1 MGIAFHLFVCVLAFV
16 VHAILPFVPVDPE
29 LDRESTAEFL
39 AERNAWIET
48 AKTTVSFTGRTSFA
62 TSDEIRLV

>member
-29 LDRESTAEFL
+29 LDL
-39 AERNAWIET
+39 
-48 AKTTVSFTGRTSFA
+48 
-62 TSDEIRLV
+62 